1 MAKTQS
7 PGEALQAELTALR
20 QSDEERAKRVRRI
33 EALQLQIMNE
43 ALKTLAT
50 RPITEAMPDLIAIAN
65 NLTDSRQSA
74 LSNLFAHLEYAQ
86 QHLAQEVERIQ
97 AQIDEDAR
105 TEAEAATA

>member
-7 PGEALQAELTALR
+7 PAETLQAELAALR

-33 EALQLQIMNE
+33 EALQLPIMQE

-50 RPITEAMPDLIAIAN
+50 RPVIEAMPDLIAIAN
-65 NLTDSRQSA
+65 NLTDSRQSS
-74 LSNLFAHLEYAQ
+74 LTNVFAHLEYAQ
-86 QHLAQEVERIQ
+86 QHLAQEVGRIQ

-105 TEAEAATA
+105 TEAEAAAA

>member
-7 PGEALQAELTALR
+7 PAETLQAELAALR

-33 EALQLQIMNE
+33 EALQLPIMHE
-43 ALKTLAT
+43 ALNTLAT
-50 RPITEAMPDLIAIAN
+50 RPIIEAMPDLIAIAN

-97 AQIDEDAR
+97 ARIDEDAR
-105 TEAEAATA
+105 TETEAAAA